1 MCMDDSMAQNCI
13 NIIPFLKRWN
23 FLNLILGSFEILVV
37 AFAFQCSYFISYS
50 ANGGLFF
57 SEKDL
62 LILFLLILPF
72 WLLILYLIK
81 VTRIPTKRYQG
92 LILLYLH
99 STILILFLLILIFFI
114 FELYSIPRLFL
125 LELPFF
131 GFLFL
136 FIGRILKFK
145 AFKSSGVQGYNHIN
159 IVIIADDSSLP
170 FIESHL
176 SKEGLGYRIV
186 VIFTESSLIKA
197 KFEKTAIILPEKYL
211 GILYDLIE
219 VDSIDEVL
227 YLKDKLAPSE
237 IRETVKSCEELGVT
251 LRLRHNDPKNSLS
264 SAISTNLANGKF
276 LSFINIP
283 HNSFA
288 LAIKKSLDINLSLS
302 MIVILSP
309 LFIIISILI
318 KMTSRGPVIYRY
330 EMIGSRG
337 HQFYLYKFRTMILNA
352 GQISTNPEI
361 KIKMDGTE
369 PKIKAS
375 SRFTKI
381 GKFLRKS
388 GLDELP
394 QLFNVLKGE
403 MSIIGHRHT
412 FKNGDQ

>member
-1 MCMDDSMAQNCI
+1 MDNSMAQNRI

-23 FLNLILGSFEILVV
+23 SLNFILGSFEILAV

-50 ANGGLFF
+50 ANGGLFL

-92 LILLYLH
+92 LFLLYLQ
-99 STILILFLLILIFFI
+99 STILILFLLVLIFFL

-136 FIGRILKFK
+136 FIGRILMFK
-145 AFKSSGVQGYNHIN
+145 AFKNSGVQGYNHIN
-159 IVIIADDSSLP
+159 IVIIANDSSLP

-197 KFEKTAIILPEKYL
+197 KFEIILPEKYL

-227 YLKDKLAPSE
+227 YLKDKLVPSE

-251 LRLRHNDPKNSLS
+251 LRLRYNDQKNSLS

-288 LAIKKSLDINLSLS
+288 LAIKKSMDINLSLS

-318 KMTSRGPVIYRY
+318 KMTSRGPVICRR

-352 GQISTNPEI
+352 DQITTNPET
-361 KIKMDGTE
+361 KIEMDGNE
-369 PKIKAS
+369 SKIKAS

-403 MSIIGHRHT
+403 MSMIGHRHT